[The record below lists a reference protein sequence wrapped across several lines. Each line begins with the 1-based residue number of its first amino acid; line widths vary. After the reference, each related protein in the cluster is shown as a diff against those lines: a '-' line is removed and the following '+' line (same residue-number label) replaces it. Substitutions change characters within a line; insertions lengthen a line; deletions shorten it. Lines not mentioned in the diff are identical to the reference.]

1 MKKNEIK
8 NKTFGYLRV
17 STKDQIL
24 DRQRVSILK
33 YCKEHNIDIDE
44 ERDIFEDKLSGK
56 DFERPQYKAMKQCLR
71 SGDVVIVK
79 ELDRLGRNKEQ
90 IKKELTWFNEHNIR
104 VKILNIP
111 TTLED
116 LSADNSWVMDM
127 VNNIL
132 IEVYSALAEEERL
145 KIRRRQREGIAV
157 MPVDSVGKKI
167 SKKTG
172 RYMGRPVVD
181 YPNNWNEVYTDWKD
195 KKITAVKAMDLL
207 DLKKGTFY
215 NLVKKYKST

>member
-1 MKKNEIK
+1 MD

-17 STKDQIL
+17 STREQSL
-24 DRQRVSILK
+24 DRQRVSIIK
-33 YCKEHNIDIDE
+33 YCKEHNIKIDE

-56 DFERPQYKAMKQCLR
+56 DFERPQYKIMKQCLR
-71 SGDVVIVK
+71 SGDVLIIK

-90 IKKELTWFNEHNIR
+90 IKKELTWFRENKIK

-145 KIRRRQREGIAV
+145 KIRRRQSEGIAV
-157 MPVDSVGKKI
+157 MPVDASGKKI

-172 RYMGRPVVD
+172 RYTGRPVIE
-181 YPNNWNEVYTDWKD
+181 YPKNWNEVYTDWKEQ
-195 KKITAVKAMDLL
+195 KITGVQAMKLL

-215 NLVKKYKST
+215 NMVKKYESEI

>member
-1 MKKNEIK
+1 
-8 NKTFGYLRV
+8 
-17 STKDQIL
+17 
-24 DRQRVSILK
+24 
-33 YCKEHNIDIDE
+33 
-44 ERDIFEDKLSGK
+44 
-56 DFERPQYKAMKQCLR
+56 
-71 SGDVVIVK
+71 
-79 ELDRLGRNKEQ
+79 
-90 IKKELTWFNEHNIR
+90 
-104 VKILNIP
+104 
-111 TTLED
+111 
-116 LSADNSWVMDM
+116 M

-215 NLVKKYKST
+215 NLVKKI

>member
-1 MKKNEIK
+1 ME

-17 STKDQIL
+17 STKEQSL
-24 DRQRVSILK
+24 DRQRVSIIN
-33 YCKEHNIDIDE
+33 YCKKHNIKIDE

-71 SGDVVIVK
+71 SGDVLIVK

-90 IKKELTWFNEHNIR
+90 IKKELTWYSEHGIR

-116 LSADNSWVMDM
+116 LSTDNQWVMNM

-145 KIRRRQREGIAV
+145 KIRRRQQEGIAV
-157 MPVDSVGKKI
+157 MPVDASGKKI

-172 RYMGRPVVD
+172 RYMGRPVTE
-181 YPNNWNEVYTDWKD
+181 YPKNWNEVYNEWKD
-195 KKITAVKAMDLL
+195 KKITAVKAMNLL

-215 NLVKKYKST
+215 NLVKKYES

>member
-1 MKKNEIK
+1 MFK
-8 NKTFGYLRV
+8 
-17 STKDQIL
+17 
-24 DRQRVSILK
+24 
-33 YCKEHNIDIDE
+33 
-44 ERDIFEDKLSGK
+44 
-56 DFERPQYKAMKQCLR
+56 

-181 YPNNWNEVYTDWKD
+181 YPNNWNEVYTEWKD

-215 NLVKKYKST
+215 NLVKKYES